1 MNTVVIS
8 KKDEIVM
15 SLVHYFVTE
24 EDYTPIVVKGVK
36 DEIWLENSEGTYKII
51 RINSNHI
58 HNDEQLKFDIFKT
71 RSVMKQIKKKT
82 FSLNMN
88 ALNIFLDLDDS
99 VKLNSQKNIDS
110 VKIEKFDEIKKTE
123 GLTDAFPKI
132 KNKLIQKTEGLD
144 FIINVTNDLNK
155 KTEKENKKYEKTFKP
170 KKIIATQII
179 MLICILYYMFIAIS
193 NKSFFSINA
202 LTLYNHGAINQLAI
216 KSGEIIRIILAIFL
230 HANIIHLLVNMYSL
244 SIIGKQVETYFGK
257 IKMIIICLV
266 SGICGSLLSAISGT
280 VCGVGFSG
288 ALFGL
293 IGALLYFGY
302 HYRLYLGES
311 LKRDIIPMVLYNLT
325 LSLLIPNIDFFAHL
339 GGLVGGFLCS
349 MAVGVEG
356 KSKRNDIIN
365 GIITTTIF
373 VAFLFILVFR
383 YI

>member
-8 KKDEIVM
+8 KKDEIIM

-36 DEIWLENSEGTYKII
+36 DEIWLENSEGTYNII

-58 HNDEQLKFDIFKT
+58 HNDEQFKFDIFKT

-82 FSLNMN
+82 LALNMN

-99 VKLNSQKNIDS
+99 VKLDSQKNIDF
-110 VKIEKFDEIKKTE
+110 VKIEKFEEIKKNE
-123 GLTDAFPKI
+123 GLLEAFPKI
-132 KNKLIQKTEGLD
+132 QNKLIQKTEGLD

-170 KKIIATQII
+170 KKIITTQIL
-179 MLICILYYMFIAIS
+179 MVICIMYYLIIAIS
-193 NKSFFSINA
+193 SGNIVSLDSV
-202 LTLYNHGAINQLAI
+202 TLLNFGAINQLAI
-216 KSGEIIRIILAIFL
+216 KNGEVIRLILAIFL

-244 SIIGKQVETYFGK
+244 SVIGKQVETYFGK

-266 SGICGSLLSAISGT
+266 SGICGSLLSTISGT
-280 VCGVGFSG
+280 NCGVGFSG
-288 ALFGL
+288 AIFGL
-293 IGALLYFGY
+293 IGSLLYFGY
-302 HYRLYLGES
+302 HYRLYLGEA
-311 LKRDIIPMVLYNLT
+311 LKSELIPMILYNLA

-349 MAVGVEG
+349 MALGVDG
-356 KSKRNDIIN
+356 KSKTNERIN
-365 GIITTTIF
+365 GIITTLIF
-373 VAFLFILVFR
+373 IGFLIILIFK

>member
-8 KKDEIVM
+8 KKDEIIM

-36 DEIWLENSEGTYKII
+36 DEIWLENSEGTYNII

-58 HNDEQLKFDIFKT
+58 HNDEQFKFDIFKT

-82 FSLNMN
+82 LALNMN

-99 VKLNSQKNIDS
+99 VKLDNQKNIDS
-110 VKIEKFDEIKKTE
+110 VKIAKFEEIKKNE
-123 GLTDAFPKI
+123 GLLEAFPKI
-132 KNKLIQKTEGLD
+132 QNKLIQKTEGLD

-170 KKIIATQII
+170 KRIITTQVL
-179 MLICILYYMFIAIS
+179 MVICILYYLIIAIS
-193 NKSFFSINA
+193 SGNIVSLDS
-202 LTLYNHGAINQLAI
+202 LTLLNFGAINQVAI
-216 KSGEIIRIILAIFL
+216 KNGEVVRLILAIFL

-244 SIIGKQVETYFGK
+244 SVIGKQVETYFGK
-257 IKMIIICLV
+257 LKMIIICLV
-266 SGICGSLLSAISGT
+266 SGICGSLLSTISGT
-280 VCGVGFSG
+280 SCGVGFSG
-288 ALFGL
+288 AIFGL
-293 IGALLYFGY
+293 IGSLLYFGY
-302 HYRLYLGES
+302 HYRLYLGEA
-311 LKRDIIPMVLYNLT
+311 LKRELIPMILYNLA

-349 MAVGVEG
+349 MALGVDG
-356 KSKRNDIIN
+356 KSKPNERIN
-365 GIITTTIF
+365 GIITTCIF
-373 VAFLFILVFR
+373 IGFLIILIFK

>member
-8 KKDEIVM
+8 KKDEIIM

-36 DEIWLENSEGTYKII
+36 DEIWLENSEGTYNII

-58 HNDEQLKFDIFKT
+58 HNDEQFKFDIFKT

-82 FSLNMN
+82 LALNMN

-99 VKLNSQKNIDS
+99 VKLDSQKNIDF
-110 VKIEKFDEIKKTE
+110 VKIEKFEEIKKNE
-123 GLTDAFPKI
+123 GLLEAFPKI
-132 KNKLIQKTEGLD
+132 QNKLIQKTEGLD

-170 KKIIATQII
+170 KKIITTQIL
-179 MLICILYYMFIAIS
+179 MVICIMYYLIIAIS
-193 NKSFFSINA
+193 SGNIVSLDSV
-202 LTLYNHGAINQLAI
+202 TLLNFGAINQLAI
-216 KSGEIIRIILAIFL
+216 KNGEVIRLILAIFL

-244 SIIGKQVETYFGK
+244 SVIGKQVETYFGK

-266 SGICGSLLSAISGT
+266 SGICGSLLSTISGT
-280 VCGVGFSG
+280 NCGVGFSG
-288 ALFGL
+288 AIFGL
-293 IGALLYFGY
+293 IGSLLYFGY
-302 HYRLYLGES
+302 HYRLYLGEA
-311 LKRDIIPMVLYNLT
+311 LKSELIPMILYNLA

-349 MAVGVEG
+349 MALGVDG
-356 KSKRNDIIN
+356 KSK
-365 GIITTTIF
+365 TKE
-373 VAFLFILVFR
+373 LMELLLL
-383 YI
+383 